1 MGVKV
6 DQSELVQISRIKP
19 TQWKSLILQF
29 KSVASSLKKRAIQLN
44 CENDPVDSSK

>member
-29 KSVASSLKKRAIQLN
+29 KSVASSLKKREPLN
-44 CENDPVDSSK
+44 YENDPVDSSK